1 MKNEEA
7 TVVAINCQS
16 RLVLLEDGTT
26 IPITNFFDEDGDDCD
41 PDEAIVIVAGRE
53 GFGYLTIELFDDF
66 EEVLLH

>member
-1 MKNEEA
+1 MENEEA
-7 TVVAINCQS
+7 TVVAINCVS
-16 RLVLLEDGTT
+16 RQVLLEDGTM

-41 PDEAIVIVAGRE
+41 PDDAIVIVAGRE